1 MTLIRHHSDHLAY
14 LVEFLRQT
22 VALGAKHAEL
32 VLEKLHL
39 PWLHKYLRAEHQ
51 VAAVGPEALLQVLEG
66 LDLPLDGL
74 EVLEEDLI
82 AVVHLRAK
90 ISQRFSLEFAHIVT
104 CLEGYEVVRMELG
117 DIFLL
122 TGGDTTLMLG
132 KQIAQPQVF

>member
-1 MTLIRHHSDHLAY
+1 M
-14 LVEFLRQT
+14 
-22 VALGAKHAEL
+22 
-32 VLEKLHL
+32 
-39 PWLHKYLRAEHQ
+39 
-51 VAAVGPEALLQVLEG
+51 
-66 LDLPLDGL
+66 
-74 EVLEEDLI
+74 LEEDFI
-82 AVVHLRAK
+82 AVVHLRVK